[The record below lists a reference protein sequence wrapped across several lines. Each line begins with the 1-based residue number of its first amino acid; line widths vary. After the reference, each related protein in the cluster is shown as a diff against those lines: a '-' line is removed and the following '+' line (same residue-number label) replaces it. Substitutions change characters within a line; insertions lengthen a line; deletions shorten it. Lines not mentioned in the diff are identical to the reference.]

1 MEITKYCLG
10 RVIQM
15 VPVLLGITLIAFLLL
30 RVLPGD
36 PATLILGNRGTP
48 EDIARLTT
56 QLGLDRPLWQQYL
69 SFLGDMLRGSF
80 GRSIAYRAPV
90 GPLIL
95 DRIWPTL
102 ELVGFSTLI
111 AIALTIPFGLIS
123 ALSKGRWPDSAIKLS
138 FIAFMSMPAFW
149 LGILLVL
156 LLSIVIPVFP
166 VSGYGSGLLDR
177 LHHLFLPSF
186 VIALGTAAIAIRS
199 LRNSVIDTMRAEF
212 VDTARAKGLRHNAV
226 LFRHILRNSLI
237 STISIIGVHTSC
249 IIGGTVVIE
258 AVFAVPGLG
267 HLLIS
272 SIAARDYP
280 MVQGLTVTFAILVVT
295 INLLTDI
302 AYAIA
307 DPRVRLS

>member
-69 SFLGDMLRGSF
+69 GFLGDMLRGSF

-237 STISIIGVHTSC
+237 STISIIGVHTSW